1 MREILK
7 EYDPNFCPMSLDEA
21 YLDLTDHLEKRKT
34 MAEEE
39 RTYMEVIF
47 RVIIGEL
54 LKIN

>member
-34 MAEEE
+34 MSEEE
-39 RTYMEVIF
+39 RTYMQVIF
-47 RVIIGEL
+47 RVTIGGL
-54 LKIN
+54 LNDI